1 MKFWDDVL
9 NGGLDRDFDGDID
22 SHDRDLWDMEMI
34 REQECERNAEIERQQ
49 KEGWRDHYLDELD
62 EYGIDADDYDDE
74 DEFLE
79 ALEERR
85 IQADLDGYF
94 ESSDNHQHEETSVSI
109 PLKLQF
115 SVEVTESEPKKESK
129 KGILKYFTSYMDEEN
144 YARALIDNFSELA
157 KDYGPSLTR
166 GTLDT
171 IIDETIEIDQDRAIK
186 YVKWLWD
193 NFTPDLFKNEEER
206 HDRKRPSYLLRGD
219 LIDHLLFNYSG
230 SKTLYDL
237 IKKDDTIFHAAFRDC
252 VHPIHEI
259 SLVLEYM
266 RFMLGHN
273 DIGEIKRAY
282 SGYLHWQEGR
292 YTDNDLGRLWKSF
305 IYTLRHSRYEID
317 RKVLNGESKFS
328 LTEEIIPLIEQIG
341 VRGKVPL
348 QDLQEYRETLKGEI
362 EQDKEEE
369 RQARLNWRDEVGIAD
384 REFASPYD
392 YETKEEF
399 LTAVNKAKEA
409 KEKANKYAWRERV
422 DSLARAHVDP
432 NEYETSEEY
441 YAEVRRVKRERYEK
455 EWQKK
460 EEDYLQK
467 KNICDFCKVH
477 IKSKGKPLYYLPGGF
492 DLSIGDKVLV
502 PFGDEEE
509 CEGWVVALGKCF
521 SSALP
526 FEYKRIKP
534 VLKKL

>member
-1 MKFWDDVL
+1 MKFWDDVF

-22 SHDRDLWDMEMI
+22 SHDRELWDMEMLNEQK
-34 REQECERNAEIERQQ
+34 REREAEIERQQ
-49 KEGWRDHYLDELD
+49 QESWRDHYLDELN

-85 IQADLDGYF
+85 IQADLDEYF
-94 ESSDNHQHEETSVSI
+94 ESSDNNQRTKEESISI
-109 PLKLQF
+109 PVKVQF
-115 SVEVTESEPKKESK
+115 SVEVKEPDSKKEPK

-144 YARALIDNFSELA
+144 YARALIDNFPELA

-206 HDRKRPSYLLRGD
+206 YDRKRLSYLLRGD
-219 LIDHLLFNYSG
+219 LIYHLLYHYSG
-230 SKTLYDL
+230 SKTLYNL
-237 IKKDDTIFHAAFRDC
+237 IKKDDTVFHAAFRDC

-266 RFMLGHN
+266 RFMLGHS
-273 DIGEIKRAY
+273 DVGEIKRAY
-282 SGYLHWQEGR
+282 SGYLHWQKGR

-305 IYTLRHSRYEID
+305 VYSLKRSYDGIYEVAVSSED
-317 RKVLNGESKFS
+317 KFTIS
-328 LTEEIIPLIEQIG
+328 DEIIPLIEQIG

-348 QDLQEYRETLKGEI
+348 LELQEYRETLKKEI
-362 EQDKEEE
+362 EEDEEKERRAQYNWRYKVCKEDEKLANPYEYETEEE
-369 RQARLNWRDEVGIAD
+369 FQIA
-384 REFASPYD
+384 
-392 YETKEEF
+392 
-399 LTAVNKAKEA
+399 LNKAKEN
-409 KEKANKYAWRERV
+409 EKDDRYAWRNTIRTYERQF
-422 DSLARAHVDP
+422 ADP
-432 NEYETSEEY
+432 NEYETEKEYHAGARKERKAREEI
-441 YAEVRRVKRERYEK
+441 
-455 EWQKK
+455 EWQKN
-460 EEDYLQK
+460 EEEYLQR
-467 KNICDFCKVH
+467 KNICEYCKVH
-477 IKSKGKPLYYLPGGF
+477 IKFKGRPLYYLTGGL
-492 DLSIGDKVLV
+492 DLSVGDKVLV
-502 PFGDEEE
+502 PWSDEE

-534 VLKKL
+534 VLQKL

>member
-22 SHDRDLWDMEMI
+22 SHDRDLWDIEMI

-79 ALEERR
+79 ALEERC

-94 ESSDNHQHEETSVSI
+94 ESSDNRQHEETSVSI

-129 KGILKYFTSYMDEEN
+129 KGILKYFTSYMDKEN
-144 YARALIDNFSELA
+144 YARALIDNFPELA
-157 KDYGPSLTR
+157 KDYGPLLTG

-206 HDRKRPSYLLRGD
+206 HDRKRPSYMLRGD
-219 LIDHLLFNYSG
+219 LIDHLLLNYSG

-237 IKKDDTIFHAAFRDC
+237 IKKDDTIFNAGFRDC

-266 RFMLGHN
+266 RFMLDFN
-273 DIGEIKRAY
+273 DVDEIKRAY

-305 IYTLRHSRYEID
+305 ISTLQLSRYEID
-317 RKVLNGESKFS
+317 RKVLNGESKFK

-348 QDLQEYRETLKGEI
+348 QDLQEYRETLKEEI

-369 RQARLNWRDEVGIAD
+369 RQARYNWRYEVNDEDEKLVDPLEYETEEEFLIALNKAKENEKDD
-384 REFASPYD
+384 RYAWRNTIGTYNRKFADPNA
-392 YETKEEF
+392 YETKEEYF
-399 LTAVNKAKEA
+399 VGLRKAMDE
-409 KEKANKYAWRERV
+409 
-422 DSLARAHVDP
+422 H
-432 NEYETSEEY
+432 EEI
-441 YAEVRRVKRERYEK
+441 

-460 EEDYLQK
+460 EEEYLQR
-467 KNICDFCKVH
+467 KNICDYCLVH
-477 IKSKGKPLYYLPGGF
+477 IKSKKPLYYLPGGL
-492 DLSIGDKVLV
+492 DLSVGDKVIV
-502 PFGDEEE
+502 PWCDEE
-509 CEGWVVALGKCF
+509 CEGWVVDIGRCF
-521 SSALP
+521 HSIFP